1 MIAVKATCD
10 VSLHVFARYLKNT
23 DQLETTRIRKVKNK
37 LRSGVKDLLSFRDH
51 DGSFRKTG
59 GGQSSVW

>member
-10 VSLHVFARYLKNT
+10 VSLHMVARYLKNT
-23 DQLETTRIRKVKNK
+23 DQLQTTRIRKVKNK